1 MENQITKRVIDI
13 VGPVTDERYAFGGL
27 NMGAA
32 TGGYG
37 VTALTD
43 EQKLQVEQLV
53 VDHYKV
59 KKVLWMEI
67 PSGLTEDGEQ
77 AIVAQTHKLTDS
89 DYETYEGKTAYMYQI
104 LFSPK
109 MYDPKTIHQ
118 PVKDGCTFGPLLYN
132 PETFEPSRSITI
144 TFSPTYPQDIDSKE
158 DQEQVMKQSL
168 HDKLDKVLTN
178 PEEYMPEA
186 FRGCMLRFAAK

>member
-1 MENQITKRVIDI
+1 MENQITKRVMDI

-32 TGGYG
+32 AGGYH
-37 VTALTD
+37 VIALTD

-77 AIVAQTHKLTDS
+77 AIVAKTHLLVDS
-89 DYETYEGKTAYMYQI
+89 DYETYEGKTAYVYQI

-109 MYDPKTIHQ
+109 VYDPKTIHS
-118 PVKDGCTFGPLLYN
+118 PVKDGCAFGPLLYN

-158 DQEQVMKQSL
+158 DQDEIMKQSL
-168 HDKLDKVLTN
+168 RDKLEQVLAN
-178 PEEYMPEA
+178 PEDYLPEA
-186 FRGCMLRFAAK
+186 TRGCMLRFAAK

>member
-1 MENQITKRVIDI
+1 MENQITKRVMDI
-13 VGPVTDERYAFGGL
+13 VGPVTDERLAFGL
-27 NMGAA
+27 LEMGATA
-32 TGGYG
+32 GGYY

-43 EQKLQVEQLV
+43 EQIQQIEQLV

-67 PSGLTEDGEQ
+67 PSRMTEDGEQ
-77 AIVAQTHKLTDS
+77 AVIAKTHKLVDS

-118 PVKDGCTFGPLLYN
+118 PVKDGCTFGPLIYN
-132 PETFEPSRSITI
+132 PENFEPSRSITL

-158 DQEQVMKQSL
+158 DQEEVMKQTL
-168 HDKLDKVLTN
+168 RDQLEKVLAN
-178 PEEYMPEA
+178 PEEYLPEA
-186 FRGCMLRFAAK
+186 FRACMLRFGAK

>member
-1 MENQITKRVIDI
+1 MENQITKRMMDI
-13 VGPVTDERYAFGGL
+13 VGPVTDERHAFGKYKQEP
-27 NMGAA
+27 NP
-32 TGGYG
+32 GGYN
-37 VTALTD
+37 VVALTD
-43 EQKLQVEQLV
+43 EQIQQVEQLV
-53 VDHYKV
+53 IDHYKV

-77 AIVAQTHKLTDS
+77 AIVAQTHKLLDTDIL
-89 DYETYEGKTAYMYQI
+89 YEGKIAYVYQI
-104 LFSPK
+104 LFTPK

-144 TFSPTYPQDIDSKE
+144 TFSPTFPQDIDSKE
-158 DQEQVMKQSL
+158 DQKQVMKQFL

-186 FRGCMLRFAAK
+186 FRGCMLRFAVK

>member
-1 MENQITKRVIDI
+1 MENQITKRMMDI
-13 VGPVTDERYAFGGL
+13 VGPVTDERHAFGKYKQEP
-27 NMGAA
+27 NP
-32 TGGYG
+32 GGYN
-37 VTALTD
+37 VVALTD
-43 EQKLQVEQLV
+43 EQIQQVEQLV
-53 VDHYKV
+53 IDHYKV

-77 AIVAQTHKLTDS
+77 AIVAQTHKLLDTDIL
-89 DYETYEGKTAYMYQI
+89 YEGKTAYVYQI
-104 LFSPK
+104 LFTPK

-144 TFSPTYPQDIDSKE
+144 TFSPTFPQDIDSKE
-158 DQEQVMKQSL
+158 DQEQVMKQFL

-186 FRGCMLRFAAK
+186 FRGCMLRFAVK

>member
-1 MENQITKRVIDI
+1 MENQITKRMMDI
-13 VGPVTDERYAFGGL
+13 VGPVTDERHAFGKYKQEP
-27 NMGAA
+27 NP
-32 TGGYG
+32 GGYN
-37 VTALTD
+37 VVALTD
-43 EQKLQVEQLV
+43 EQIQQVEQLV
-53 VDHYKV
+53 IDHYKV

-77 AIVAQTHKLTDS
+77 AIVAQTHKLLDTDIL
-89 DYETYEGKTAYMYQI
+89 YEGKIAYVYQI
-104 LFSPK
+104 LFTPK

-132 PETFEPSRSITI
+132 PEIFEPSRSITI
-144 TFSPTYPQDIDSKE
+144 TFSPTFPQDIDSKE
-158 DQEQVMKQSL
+158 DQDEVMKQFL

-186 FRGCMLRFAAK
+186 FRGCMLRFAVK

>member
-1 MENQITKRVIDI
+1 MENQITKRVMDI
-13 VGPVTDERYAFGGL
+13 IGPVTNEQYAFGGL

-32 TGGYG
+32 AGGYG

-109 MYDPKTIHQ
+109 MYDPETIHE
-118 PVKDGCTFGPLLYN
+118 PVKDGCILTPLVYN
-132 PETFEPSRSITI
+132 PTTFTPKRKIIIEY
-144 TFSPTYPQDIDSKE
+144 SPEYTNEILTDE
-158 DQEQVMKQSL
+158 DMKQHL
-168 HDKLDKVLTN
+168 RGKLEKVLAN
-178 PEEYMPEA
+178 PGEYQAEG
-186 FRGCMLRFAAK
+186 FRACMLRFAAK

>member
-1 MENQITKRVIDI
+1 MENQITKRMMDI
-13 VGPVTDERYAFGGL
+13 VGPVTDERHAFGKYKQEP
-27 NMGAA
+27 NP
-32 TGGYG
+32 GGYN
-37 VTALTD
+37 VVALTD
-43 EQKLQVEQLV
+43 EQIQQVEQLV
-53 VDHYKV
+53 IDHYKV

-77 AIVAQTHKLTDS
+77 AIVAQTHKLLDTDIL
-89 DYETYEGKTAYMYQI
+89 YEGKTAYVYQI
-104 LFSPK
+104 LFTPK

-144 TFSPTYPQDIDSKE
+144 TFSPTFPQDIDSKE
-158 DQEQVMKQSL
+158 DQEQVMKQFL

-178 PEEYMPEA
+178 PEEYIPEA

>member
-1 MENQITKRVIDI
+1 MENQITKRMMDI
-13 VGPVTDERYAFGGL
+13 VGPVTDERHAFGKYKQEP
-27 NMGAA
+27 NP
-32 TGGYG
+32 GGYN
-37 VTALTD
+37 VVALTD
-43 EQKLQVEQLV
+43 EQIQQVEQLV
-53 VDHYKV
+53 IDHYKV

-77 AIVAQTHKLTDS
+77 AIVAQTHKLLDTDIL
-89 DYETYEGKTAYMYQI
+89 YEGKIAYVYQI
-104 LFSPK
+104 LFTPK

-144 TFSPTYPQDIDSKE
+144 TFSPTFPQDIDSKE
-158 DQEQVMKQSL
+158 DQKQVMKQFL

-178 PEEYMPEA
+178 PEEYIPEA

>member
-1 MENQITKRVIDI
+1 MENQITKRMMDI
-13 VGPVTDERYAFGGL
+13 VGPVTDERHAFGKYKQEP
-27 NMGAA
+27 NP
-32 TGGYG
+32 GGYN
-37 VTALTD
+37 VVALTD
-43 EQKLQVEQLV
+43 EQIQQVEQLV
-53 VDHYKV
+53 IDHYKV

-77 AIVAQTHKLTDS
+77 AIVAQTHKLLDTDIL
-89 DYETYEGKTAYMYQI
+89 YEGKIAYVYQI
-104 LFSPK
+104 LFTPK
-109 MYDPKTIHQ
+109 MYNPKTIHQ

-144 TFSPTYPQDIDSKE
+144 TFSPTFPQDIDSKE
-158 DQEQVMKQSL
+158 DQEQVMKQFL

-186 FRGCMLRFAAK
+186 FRGCMLRFAVK

>member
-1 MENQITKRVIDI
+1 MENQITKRMMDI
-13 VGPVTDERYAFGGL
+13 VGPVTDERHAFGKYKQEP
-27 NMGAA
+27 
-32 TGGYG
+32 TPGGYN
-37 VTALTD
+37 VVALTD
-43 EQKLQVEQLV
+43 EQIQQVEQLV
-53 VDHYKV
+53 IDHYKV

-77 AIVAQTHKLTDS
+77 AIVAQTHKLLDTDIL
-89 DYETYEGKTAYMYQI
+89 YEGKIAYVYQI
-104 LFSPK
+104 LFTPK

-144 TFSPTYPQDIDSKE
+144 TFSPTFPQDIDSKE
-158 DQEQVMKQSL
+158 DQKQVMKQFL

-186 FRGCMLRFAAK
+186 FRGCMLRFAVK